1 VASITLSAPP
11 PQTFFIAGV
20 IVAGVLVA
28 SLVITQRDVWVPVL
42 ARHRRGLYWALG
54 GGLFAIVV
62 TFAAS
67 HIGDVESVLR
77 RIAGGDPLWLVLAG
91 LLEVISFAGY
101 MVLTHAVYRPRAAV
115 IDWPASVEMTLA
127 GVVAT
132 RIFSAG
138 GAGGIA
144 FTAWVLTRAGMDGRT
159 AARRLSAF
167 MILLYSVYVGSLLI
181 GGALVVAGIVGDV
194 PEGLGVVAFLVG
206 GSVTVIFLLILR
218 IPPDI
223 ERRAHEVAE
232 RGGRLSG
239 IAARLAAAPQV
250 AGAATRLALQLWRED
265 RSVIAWPLV
274 WWAFDVAVLW
284 AAFKAFGSPPP
295 IAAVILCYFLGS
307 LGNLLPLPGGVGGA
321 EGGMLG
327 AFVASGVDA
336 GLALV
341 AVITYQVISTYM
353 PALPG
358 LAAYVSLK
366 RRMDGW
372 REAGPALGP
381 GQTAVAGEPAR
392 VI

>member
-1 VASITLSAPP
+1 
-11 PQTFFIAGV
+11 
-20 IVAGVLVA
+20 
-28 SLVITQRDVWVPVL
+28 VL

-54 GGLFAIVV
+54 GGLFAILV

-91 LLEVISFAGY
+91 LLEVISFGGY
-101 MVLTHAVYRPRAAV
+101 MVLTRAVYRPRAAV
-115 IDWPASVEMTLA
+115 IDWAASIELTLA

-138 GAGGIA
+138 GVGGIA

-167 MILLYSVYVGSLLI
+167 MILLYSVYIATLLI

-194 PEGLGVVAFLVG
+194 PEGLGVAAFAVG
-206 GSVTVIFLLILR
+206 GSVTVVFGLILR

-223 ERRAHEVAE
+223 ERRANEIAE
-232 RGGRLSG
+232 GGGRLSG

-250 AGAATRLALQLWRED
+250 AGAATRLALQIWRDD
-265 RSVIAWPLV
+265 RTVIVWPLV
-274 WWAFDVAVLW
+274 WWAFDIGVLW
-284 AAFKAFGSPPP
+284 AAFQAFGSPPP
-295 IAAVILCYFLGS
+295 IATVILCYFLGL
-307 LGNLLPLPGGVGGA
+307 LGNLLPLPGGVGGT

-327 AFVASGVDA
+327 AFAASGVDA

-341 AVITYQVISTYM
+341 AVITYQVISTYV

-372 REAGPALGP
+372 RGGGAAVEPAP
-381 GQTAVAGEPAR
+381 AMVAGEAPR
-392 VI
+392 VA